1 MPVIGAL
8 DRPYRVEMQFE
19 GELRISGELKGFRM
33 TPMEE
38 EPPG

>member
-1 MPVIGAL
+1 MPVIHAL

-33 TPMEE
+33 TPVE